1 MCNPLC
7 YGSEGNYANITW
19 PKEKEDVVIMDS
31 DSATSE
37 SRMRRSTTAEQI
49 KRLILLTGLHPGD
62 PIPTESELCQQLGV
76 SRSSV
81 REAIRTLATLDIVEV
96 RHGHGTV
103 VGQMSLA
110 PLVETLV
117 FRGVLSP
124 GNDLAALREV
134 VELRCAFDLALTD
147 RIVDAHQGKDNRELA
162 RLVEQMRISADRGE
176 TFLLADRQF
185 HNELLAPVGNHLAG
199 QLVTAFWDIHSAV
212 LPRLGLAL
220 PADLR
225 KTAQAHGDILAAA
238 QSGDREG
245 FRRAVIE
252 HYEPL
257 LRMLE
262 TTARKAQNARP

>member
-1 MCNPLC
+1 MNDL
-7 YGSEGNYANITW
+7 
-19 PKEKEDVVIMDS
+19 S
-31 DSATSE
+31 DATSSE

-49 KRLILLTGLHPGD
+49 KRLILLRGLHPGD
-62 PIPTESELCQQLGV
+62 VIPTETDLCEELGV

-96 RHGHGTV
+96 RHGVGTV
-103 VGQMSLA
+103 VGQMSLT

-117 FRGVLSP
+117 FRGVLLP
-124 GNDLAALREV
+124 GDDLAALRDV
-134 VELRCAFDLALTD
+134 VELRCAFDLALAD
-147 RIVDAHQGKDNRELA
+147 AVVDAHRDQPNESIS
-162 RLVEQMRISADRGE
+162 RLVARMIESADKE
-176 TFLLADRQF
+176 QPYLLEDKQF
-185 HNELLAPVGNHLAG
+185 HAELLAPLKNQLAG

-225 KTAQAHGDILAAA
+225 QTAQAHSDMFDAAKA
-238 QSGDREG
+238 GDRDAYG
-245 FRRAVIE
+245 RAVVD

-262 TTARKAQNARP
+262 TSSAKAG

>member
-1 MCNPLC
+1 MNGPTD
-7 YGSEGNYANITW
+7 A
-19 PKEKEDVVIMDS
+19 P
-31 DSATSE
+31 TSE
-37 SRMRRSTTAEQI
+37 SRMRRSTAAEQI

-62 PIPTESELCQQLGV
+62 PIPTETELCQELGV

-96 RHGHGTV
+96 RHGSGTV

-134 VELRCAFDLALTD
+134 VELRCAFDLALAD
-147 RIVDAHQGKDNRELA
+147 SVVNAHYGKASDSIANLIA
-162 RLVEQMRISADRGE
+162 QMVASAE
-176 TFLLADRQF
+176 KEKPFLQQDRQF
-185 HNELLAPVGNHLAG
+185 HTELLAPLTNQLAG
-199 QLVTAFWDIHSAV
+199 QLVAAFWDIHTAV
-212 LPRLGLAL
+212 LPRLDLAL

-225 KTAQAHGDILAAA
+225 RTAQAHSDMYAAA
-238 QSGDREG
+238 QSGDRDAY
-245 FRRAVIE
+245 RTAVVD

-257 LRMLE
+257 LRML
-262 TTARKAQNARP
+262 TTTTKVARA

>member
-1 MCNPLC
+1 MKREADKPR
-7 YGSEGNYANITW
+7 G
-19 PKEKEDVVIMDS
+19 
-31 DSATSE
+31 E

-49 KRLILLTGLHPGD
+49 KRLILRNGLRPGD
-62 PIPTESELCQQLGV
+62 AIPTEAELCQELGV

-103 VGQMSLA
+103 VGQMLLT

-124 GNDLAALREV
+124 GDELAALREI
-134 VELRCAFDLALTD
+134 VELRLALDLALSD
-147 RIVDAHQGKDNRELA
+147 RVVESHRGKHNPTLSHLVEKMLTHAEAGRTFLQEDRNFHTELLDPIGNQLA
-162 RLVEQMRISADRGE
+162 R
-176 TFLLADRQF
+176 
-185 HNELLAPVGNHLAG
+185 

-220 PADLR
+220 PADILR
-225 KTAQAHGDILAAA
+225 TAQAHGDMLAAA
-238 QSGDREG
+238 QRGDGEAYRS
-245 FRRAVIE
+245 AIVE
-252 HYEPL
+252 HYAPL

-262 TTARKAQNARP
+262 STERSAAASLDGGRTADSRHGPAGGE